1 MPYPLTNPD
10 NLSTPLPLLHHI
22 FWLIWNTYPQPP
34 FSSPFP
40 HLLFSPSS
48 QALTKALNTRGGIS
62 AELATKISL
71 GSLSVYAAE
80 MWFSDYAN
88 KKYSA
93 DKSALSPNGTW
104 WVRWFQLSL
113 VQQVSIF
120 AFCLAGGGD
129 LTALCKVSFLP
140 AQPCPVRPPV
150 TPHPP

>member
-1 MPYPLTNPD
+1 
-10 NLSTPLPLLHHI
+10 
-22 FWLIWNTYPQPP
+22 
-34 FSSPFP
+34 
-40 HLLFSPSS
+40 
-48 QALTKALNTRGGIS
+48 
-62 AELATKISL
+62 
-71 GSLSVYAAE
+71 

-150 TPHPP
+150 TPHPPWLTTHILLTHPDHFLLSLSQANALNYGLAGARMVLSQGNMDSTQFKINLVVMVLMIAANLSGAGVF